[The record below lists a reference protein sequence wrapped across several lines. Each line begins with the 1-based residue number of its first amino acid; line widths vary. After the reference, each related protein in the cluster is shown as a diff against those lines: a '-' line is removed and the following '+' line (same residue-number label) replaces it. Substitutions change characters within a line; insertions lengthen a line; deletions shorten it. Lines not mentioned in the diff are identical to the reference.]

1 MICSAR
7 ATGIGRSRIAFTM
20 LKIVVLAAIPNAN
33 VTIATNV
40 NPGDF
45 RSVRNPNRTSCKKL
59 FISSPSTESSTV

>member
-1 MICSAR
+1 
-7 ATGIGRSRIAFTM
+7 M

-45 RSVRNPNRTSCKKL
+45 RSVRNPNRMSCKKS
-59 FISSPSTESSTV
+59 FIWFVLCRIPMPAI